1 MKKPKNF
8 LFWLGCFASILF
20 LMIPLV
26 LHFFPAFESCISL
39 LLSPLKSVD
48 YKTTYIETI
57 GAILGTYM
65 AITGAIW
72 TQRKIDEVAEKKE
85 ITKAATIV
93 YYDFDFAFKDFEKIL
108 GLYSSRIKCQS
119 NVLSSDEQVEAFSKI
134 INRYRVYIDDKW
146 ITNVANLA
154 VVVSSEELKRIYG
167 LYGDISTIKSVLSSV
182 NPDVDD
188 IKLSYSLIYK
198 YFSFIFTFT
207 DPVRIEI
214 DIKDE
219 WKELFSLIKEV
230 AEID

>member
-85 ITKAATIV
+85 ITKAATII
-93 YYDFDFAFKDFEKIL
+93 YYDFDFAFKDFQKIL
-108 GLYSSRIKCQS
+108 GLYSSRNKCHS
-119 NVLSSDEQVEAFSKI
+119 NLSSDEQVEAFSKI
-134 INRYRVYIDDKW
+134 INRYRVYVDNKW
-146 ITNVANLA
+146 IANVANLA
-154 VVVSSEELKRIYG
+154 DVVSSENLKRIYG
-167 LYGDISTIKSVLSSV
+167 LYGDISTIKSVLSPV